1 MTTLHG
7 RIEEGVVANVLQY
20 LSLGQATGCLLLRH
34 PDRLHGSI
42 YVREGRIVSVDARPL
57 YDLAALGALLRWT
70 EGRFTFRPGV
80 AAPRVTLDRTTDALL
95 LEAAHRA
102 DEAGA
107 PDADPEGLDADA
119 VLRVVSSSSSQH
131 TAAGAGPPYPAP
143 RPPLQGARLP
153 VNGANGAAH
162 GTNGAARGPSSVSRA
177 RSHAHDHGGPA
188 DDTVALSLAAL
199 HLWRRLD
206 GTTSLREHASQIGRP
221 VTEVVEAGCELVRT
235 GLAEF
240 AATTVADPRFAR
252 ELAREA
258 VDLLGPVGEIV
269 VEDALFDLGLAA
281 DALPVT
287 AVDELIR
294 EIERGFPDLRVR
306 REFLWRAAELRRLFA
321 LEADAPAA
329 LDDVRSGADP
339 WRNG

>member
-42 YVREGRIVSVDARPL
+42 YVREGRIVFVDARPL
-57 YDLAALGALLRWT
+57 YDVAALGALLRWT

-107 PDADPEGLDADA
+107 SDADLEDLDADA
-119 VLRVVSSSSSQH
+119 VLRVVASPQR
-131 TAAGAGPPYPAP
+131 TAAGARAPHLAP
-143 RPPLQGARLP
+143 RPPLQGAHLP
-153 VNGANGAAH
+153 AHGANGAAH
-162 GTNGAARGPSSVSRA
+162 GTNGAARAPYEAARA
-177 RSHAHDHGGPA
+177 RSHAHDHGGPS

-206 GTTSLREHASQIGRP
+206 GATSLREHAARIGRP
-221 VTEVVEAGCELVRT
+221 VTEVVEAGSELVRA

-306 REFLWRAAELRRLFA
+306 REFLSRASELRRLFA
-321 LEADAPAA
+321 LETDEPAA
-329 LDDVRSGADP
+329 LDDVRPGADP

>member
-42 YVREGRIVSVDARPL
+42 YVREGRIVFVDARPL
-57 YDLAALGALLRWT
+57 YDVAALGALLRWS

-102 DEAGA
+102 DETGA
-107 PDADPEGLDADA
+107 PDADAEDLDADA
-119 VLRVVSSSSSQH
+119 VLRVLSATQR
-131 TAAGAGPPYPAP
+131 TAAGMGAPYPAA
-143 RPPLQGARLP
+143 RTPLQGAH
-153 VNGANGAAH
+153 VGTNGAALGTNGAAH
-162 GTNGAARGPSSVSRA
+162 GTNGAARA
-177 RSHAHDHGGPA
+177 RSHAHGHGGPTE
-188 DDTVALSLAAL
+188 DTVALSLAAL

-206 GTTSLREHASQIGRP
+206 GTTSLREHASRIGRP
-221 VTEVVEAGCELVRT
+221 VTEVVEAGSELVRA

-306 REFLWRAAELRRLFA
+306 REFLSRAAELRRLFA
-321 LEADAPAA
+321 LEADELPA
-329 LDDVRSGADP
+329 LDEARPGADP